1 MSLGIIIMIATPVN
15 TECWI
20 CLQHGGGDNKAGNP
34 LVCDLLVPRWF
45 SGFCLSILLQLIR
58 WAEETKWTMDPQ
70 AFGGLWEFCPNCNQR
85 YQNDLALDMLNALVL
100 FADTAYSNSG
110 NRPADE
116 MRVISSLQ
124 SKIETCGNIITEQMV
139 RSNTHGTL
147 KAAINMARL
156 KCILKYSL
164 RRFCWWLIKQRTT

>member
-1 MSLGIIIMIATPVN
+1 
-15 TECWI
+15 
-20 CLQHGGGDNKAGNP
+20 
-34 LVCDLLVPRWF
+34 
-45 SGFCLSILLQLIR
+45 
-58 WAEETKWTMDPQ
+58 MDPQ

-110 NRPADE
+110 NSPADE

-124 SKIETCGNIITEQMV
+124 SKIETCGNIIMEQMV

-164 RRFCWWLIKQRTT
+164 RRFC